1 MLLVFEPLIVIA
13 LGIAV
18 EPAEAEVLA
27 VDPGVI
33 VTVQDDPG
41 AKVTPQVD
49 TLVVPDGSAG
59 LVEMLNDDAEF
70 CPVFVT
76 INILCVPLVAKAKV
90 VVLKDRDVMPG
101 GLSVQ
106 LIKTVVTFTLTLFPK

>member
-76 INILCVPLVAKAKV
+76 INILGVPLVAKV